1 MCGRYVRFTPLR
13 QLLPQ
18 FGVRPERIDDK
29 LPGGYNIAPGQ
40 NILVVREDTEQ
51 GRTYGLLRWG
61 LIPSWAK
68 DPAIGHRM
76 INARAE
82 GVADKPAFR
91 AAFRSRRCLVPADG
105 FYEWAKKGNQRQPYY
120 FQRRDRGS
128 LAFAGLWERWH
139 GNGGVVESCTIITTS
154 ANATLRSIHERMPV
168 ILAPEDYDLWLAPT
182 QPPALLEQLL
192 RPAPDDLLEAYP
204 VSSQVNRPTGQG
216 PGLIA
221 PEEAPPELPF

>member
-1 MCGRYVRFTPLR
+1 MHSAYADRHAKFYKCLPAAGPGINPSYGRTLRRVAAPAMPRRQPEHKRRSAMCGRYVRFTPLR

-168 ILAPEDYDLWLAPT
+168 ILAPEDYDL
-182 QPPALLEQLL
+182 
-192 RPAPDDLLEAYP
+192 
-204 VSSQVNRPTGQG
+204 
-216 PGLIA
+216 
-221 PEEAPPELPF
+221 